1 MSYILFF
8 SLLSAFMWMVKNVK
22 KSFLFFIIAVV
33 AMFINKAYIEK
44 IYGMEAPFAVLIA
57 AGIMVLGG
65 ELAYRVFLRI
75 KFGKKSK

>member
-33 AMFINKAYIEK
+33 AMFINKAYIE
-44 IYGMEAPFAVLIA
+44 IYGMEMQFSALIA
-57 AGIMVLGG
+57 VGIMVLGG